1 MSIRWTR
8 YTTDFVGAISSRC
21 RGNLNRFPHRCF
33 LLRAEIFSFSLFKDD
48 RQGKQHADCT
58 DSAERD

>member
-8 YTTDFVGAISSRC
+8 YTVDFARSISSRR
-21 RGNLNRFPHRCF
+21 RGNLNRFPPRCF

-48 RQGKQHADCT
+48 RQGQQHADCT